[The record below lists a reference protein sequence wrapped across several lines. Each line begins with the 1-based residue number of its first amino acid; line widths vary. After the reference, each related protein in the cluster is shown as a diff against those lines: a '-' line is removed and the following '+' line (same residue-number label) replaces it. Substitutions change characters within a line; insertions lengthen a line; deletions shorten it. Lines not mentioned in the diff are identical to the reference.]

1 MRADLARYV
10 APAAFLVAATVAI
23 LLIRA
28 GLNAEDQIDV
38 PPPPVVTTTTE
49 TRATTTVAT
58 TPPARAAEYT
68 AVESG
73 ETLGTIAAEF
83 DTTVESLVELNP
95 GVDPTALTVGQRIR
109 VR

>member
-1 MRADLARYV
+1 VRSDIARYV

-28 GLNAEDQIDV
+28 GLNAESEVAV
-38 PPPPVVTTTTE
+38 PPVPATTTSGTG
-49 TRATTTVAT
+49 ATTTVETVTSAR
-58 TPPARAAEYT
+58 PARYT
-68 AVESG
+68 TVDSG
-73 ETLGTIAAEF
+73 ETLGTIAEEF

>member
-1 MRADLARYV
+1 MRSDIARYV
-10 APAAFLVAATVAI
+10 APAAFLVAATIAI

-28 GLNAEDQIDV
+28 GLSAESEV
-38 PPPPVVTTTTE
+38 TPPPPT
-49 TRATTTVAT
+49 ATTTQTGTTTVETAT
-58 TPPARAAEYT
+58 RARPRRYT
-68 AVESG
+68 TVESG
-73 ETLGTIAAEF
+73 ETLGTIAEEF